1 MKFVDPKNDIAFKK
15 IFGSEDTKEILM
27 SFLNAVLDFKQD
39 KTIVDVSL
47 ANPYQ
52 VPKIEALKETILD
65 IKATNRGGEHFIVE
79 MQKKN
84 LGNFAKRSLYYT
96 SKAYVEQ
103 LNKGNDYNQLKKV
116 YFIGLLSF
124 DMFDNEDY
132 ISRHL
137 ILNQATLKQEIKDFE
152 FTFIELSK
160 FNKALED
167 LNSNLDKWLF
177 FIKNAQDLT
186 LVPKV
191 FSNNDVFKQAF
202 AVASQYQWNQQELDV
217 YDYMLLKEFDETNA
231 LKTAE
236 KKGEER
242 GEKIGK
248 EIGDKQASIRIAQ
261 NLLKQ
266 GIAINI
272 IVLSTGLS
280 KADIKALP

>member
-160 FNKALED
+160 FKKALED